1 MTVKTGRT
9 VACSFGAL
17 IFALAGLGC
26 SKSATL
32 PGGTGGNG
40 NQQGSSDLGG
50 SASSTDMATGSPSGG
65 GSGGS
70 GSGGGGSAGGGTTA
84 SPDMVVLGDA
94 AKFVGT
100 WTYGAGAVATTTS
113 CLTEPP
119 TTDISADTFTVTL
132 KSADTITFA
141 GGAALNCNFDFT
153 VAGDIATL
161 VPGQTC
167 MITVMGINLTVTP
180 SSASMTTSDGM
191 TAMLSAQ
198 GSVNIGQCTVGLNA
212 PAATKM

>member
-1 MTVKTGRT
+1 MAAKMGRT

-26 SKSATL
+26 SNSASKT
-32 PGGTGGNG
+32 GGTGGNG
-40 NQQGSSDLGG
+40 NQGSGSSDMATGG
-50 SASSTDMATGSPSGG
+50 SASSTDMAGG
-65 GSGGS
+65 GAN
-70 GSGGGGSAGGGTTA
+70 GGGGGGANGGGGGVTA

-94 AKFVGT
+94 SKFVGT
-100 WTYGAGAVATTTS
+100 WTYGAGAVATTSS

-119 TTDISADTFTVTL
+119 STDISADTFTVTL
-132 KSADTITFA
+132 KSADTITFE
-141 GGAALNCNFDFT
+141 GGAALNCNFDFA
-153 VAGDIATL
+153 VAGDTATL

-191 TAMLSAQ
+191 TGTVAAK
-198 GSVNIGQCTVGLNA
+198 GSVDIGQCTVALNA